1 MVAKDEH
8 IIVLDFLPHG
18 KSGDRKVEPIAQAVG
33 DKFFNLLEVVIKDE
47 VKIKPKDRIYIGADK
62 REEVKYIRSRI
73 IYKELTNFAKKELE
87 DVVKDIIGDDEKRF
101 VNFFNKAGPITTRLH
116 SLELLP
122 GVGKKH
128 MWEIIKN
135 RRTKPFEDFT
145 DLRKRV
151 AMLPEPKNMIVK
163 RVIEE
168 LEGKDRYRLFV
179 GSGFV

>member
-1 MVAKDEH
+1 MVAKDDY

-18 KSGDRKVEPIAQAVG
+18 KSGDRKVEAVAQAIG
-33 DKFFNLLEVVIKDE
+33 DKFFNLLEVAIKEDI
-47 VKIKPKDRIYIGADK
+47 KIKPKDRIYIGVEK
-62 REEVKYIRSRI
+62 REQVKYIRSRI
-73 IYKELTNFAKKELE
+73 GYRELTNFAKTELE
-87 DVVKDIIGDDEKRF
+87 DVVKVIIETDETRF

-122 GVGKKH
+122 GIGKKH

-135 RRTKPFEDFT
+135 RKAKPFQDFS
-145 DLRKRV
+145 DLRTRV
-151 AMLPEPKNMIVK
+151 SMLPEPKNMIVK
-163 RVIEE
+163 RIIEE